1 MRRLKLFV
9 LTAILALL
17 AGLSSSVA
25 FAEESADLDELLWL
39 LGRPETRSIE
49 VDVKPITVSA
59 RLDRGQIV
67 YGWPWDVPG
76 NDWKKAST
84 SWQDDNNVDVG
95 KPGREPRYLGYTVE
109 RELFSNDWFPSD
121 APNEVAPAKRQM
133 RTLSQMNQK
142 KSEGISDYAWAV
154 IRGVLGEYHN
164 VLGFENPK
172 DGFAFNPAFANKF
185 DRDALSEYFKVL
197 SAPMPGVNGATRHWH
212 YRKDLGGTYY
222 DTITVRWDTV
232 PDFIVEAVDPG
243 VEKAKPGEA
252 YKGKVVV
259 RAVPDLDVFSDP
271 LTWNLYQVLYGPE
284 VRLTKQYAIPL
295 AVVAGGK
302 AADAEAVKVLPG
314 VYLLKEIGEDRYEVP
329 FTWQVP
335 AGWSSGEVVVAAE
348 VNSILKGV
356 LPQDAVEYIEW
367 SELTSANN
375 YKAVKVPVEVE
386 GADIA
391 VDVVPVKSSYQISWT
406 GGSVSPSANV
416 RVTRKDRG
424 TAPVSVKLTLNGPAG
439 AKTHTFTLSAGGTK
453 VVVYRFQVSVPG
465 SYKVSANAW
474 PVGAKELDPGD
485 NADSATITV
494 TKAAPP
500 KTGPVDEGVHSEIG
514 S

>member
-1 MRRLKLFV
+1 MRGLKLFALAAV
-9 LTAILALL
+9 AALL
-17 AGLSSSVA
+17 AGLLCSPA
-25 FAEESADLDELLWL
+25 FAGPDLQELLRL
-39 LGRPETRSIE
+39 LGWPETRSIE
-49 VDVKPITVSA
+49 VDGKTITVSA

-76 NDWKKAST
+76 NDWKEAPT

-95 KPGREPRYLGYTVE
+95 KPGREPRYLGYTAV
-109 RELFSNDWFPSD
+109 RKELFSNDWFPSD

-133 RTLSQMNQK
+133 K
-142 KSEGISDYAWAV
+142 KLAQVGQSNDTQFSDYTWAV

-172 DGFAFNPAFANKF
+172 DGFAFNPAFSNEF
-185 DRDALSEYFKVL
+185 DGDALSEYFKVL
-197 SAPMPGVNGATRHWH
+197 SAPMPGVTGAVRHWH

-222 DTITVRWDTV
+222 DTITVRWDAV
-232 PDFIVEAVDPG
+232 PDFIVETVDPG

-271 LTWNLYQVLYGPE
+271 LTWNLYQALYGPE

-295 AVVAGGK
+295 AVAAGGETVNVEAAK
-302 AADAEAVKVLPG
+302 ALPG
-314 VYLLKEIGEDRYEVP
+314 VYLLKEIGEGWYEVP
-329 FTWQVP
+329 FTWRVP
-335 AGWSSGEVVVAAE
+335 AGWSSGEMVVAAE

-439 AKTHTFTLSAGGTK
+439 AKTHTFALSAGGTK
-453 VVVYRFQVSVPG
+453 VVVYRFQVSAPG
-465 SYKVSANAW
+465 SYKVSASAW
-474 PVGAKELDPGD
+474 PVGLKELDPGD

-500 KTGPVDEGVHSEIG
+500 KTGPVDKRVHSEIG